1 MNSGIWTFSFSYFH
15 SHVLNEFNFGNYQCF
30 GMCVDHTDVTE
41 VLNLIFKILR
51 YSKVKLYTSINILK
65 IPNIYLGPRL
75 RSHPHFSCFLKSD
88 KLKKF
93 MYVKL

>member
-1 MNSGIWTFSFSYFH
+1 MISGIWTLNFSYFH
-15 SHVLNEFNFGNYQCF
+15 SHVLNELCNYQCF
-30 GMCVDHTDVTE
+30 GMCVDHTDVTKI
-41 VLNLIFKILR
+41 LNFIFKILR
-51 YSKVKLYTSINILK
+51 YSKVLLYSSINILK
-65 IPNIYLGPRL
+65 IPIIYLGPRL